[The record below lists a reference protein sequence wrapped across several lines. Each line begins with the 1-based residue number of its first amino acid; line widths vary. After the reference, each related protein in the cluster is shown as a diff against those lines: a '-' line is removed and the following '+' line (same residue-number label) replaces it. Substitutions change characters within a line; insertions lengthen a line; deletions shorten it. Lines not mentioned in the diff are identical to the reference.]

1 MVDGLVKIAGP
12 MTVLLRDAMREVLE
26 GWREDLDPRWR
37 GIASD
42 AELGFDRMDQALAL
56 EPWEPIFPARK
67 GKHYPGAPSG
77 AHIFHAFD
85 RLEPDRVRVVVLGQ
99 DPYPCGA
106 FSTGR
111 AFEAGNVA
119 SWRELEKMF
128 SVSVRTF
135 MLMIAAA
142 RTGDE
147 SYARS
152 VAEWPR
158 LRSEIE
164 TGDFAMDAPGKIA
177 DRWVGQGALLL
188 NSALTLSRFSVEG
201 DPHQV
206 RGHFPLWRP
215 FIETVLRRLAARDR
229 PTGFIGFGDQ
239 AANALAAAGIEST
252 EGAAP
257 TTPVACFLRK
267 HPARGSEVL
276 STPNPFVLANRHIEA
291 MGEHP
296 VLW

>member
-1 MVDGLVKIAGP
+1 
-12 MTVLLRDAMREVLE
+12 MTPNSALTVS
-26 GWREDLDPRWR
+26 
-37 GIASD
+37 I
-42 AELGFDRMDQALAL
+42 QALAL

-152 VAEWPR
+152 RRGMA
-158 LRSEIE
+158 S
-164 TGDFAMDAPGKIA
+164 IA
-177 DRWVGQGALLL
+177 
-188 NSALTLSRFSVEG
+188 
-201 DPHQV
+201 
-206 RGHFPLWRP
+206 
-215 FIETVLRRLAARDR
+215 
-229 PTGFIGFGDQ
+229 
-239 AANALAAAGIEST
+239 
-252 EGAAP
+252 
-257 TTPVACFLRK
+257 
-267 HPARGSEVL
+267 
-276 STPNPFVLANRHIEA
+276 
-291 MGEHP
+291 
-296 VLW
+296 

>member
-26 GWREDLDPRWR
+26 GWREDLDPHWR
-37 GIASD
+37 GIVKN

-135 MLMIAAA
+135 MLLIVAA

-147 SYARS
+147 SYVRS
-152 VAEWPR
+152 VGQWPR
-158 LRSEIE
+158 LRDEIE
-164 TGDFAMDAPGKIA
+164 AG
-177 DRWVGQGALLL
+177 
-188 NSALTLSRFSVEG
+188 
-201 DPHQV
+201 
-206 RGHFPLWRP
+206 
-215 FIETVLRRLAARDR
+215 RLA
-229 PTGFIGFGDQ
+229 
-239 AANALAAAGIEST
+239 IE
-252 EGAAP
+252 
-257 TTPVACFLRK
+257 
-267 HPARGSEVL
+267 PADEI
-276 STPNPFVLANRHIEA
+276 A
-291 MGEHP
+291 
-296 VLW
+296 